1 MIPTSLAGFLD
12 LIRQHSDIAYS
23 VAFGYA
29 AMNLLLMTLFA
40 GYAAY
45 AGAFDVG
52 TLIVTCG
59 IGTFLG
65 DTVRF
70 WIGRRFGTRWLGSFP
85 RIERSIKTAALLAER
100 HHVWMILFHRYPH
113 GIRSVAAVAYGMS
126 QLNWSTFLILNAVA
140 SCLWACVAVSA
151 GYAFGHV
158 SEQLMHDTSSTV
170 GLVMLAVFLGLSV
183 FLVRKL
189 ERAVEKP

>member
-1 MIPTSLAGFLD
+1 MIPTNLAGFLD

-40 GYAAY
+40 GYAAH

-52 TLIVTCG
+52 PLIVVCG

-85 RIERSIKTAALLAER
+85 RIERSIKTAARLAER
-100 HHVWMILFHRYPH
+100 HHVWMILLHRYPH
-113 GIRSVAAVAYGMS
+113 GIRSVAGFAYGMS
-126 QLNWSTFLILNAVA
+126 RLPVSTFLALNFVA
-140 SCLWACVAVSA
+140 AGLWSCALVSA
-151 GYAFGHV
+151 GYAFGQV
-158 SEQLMHDTSSTV
+158 SEKIMNDASS
-170 GLVMLAVFLGLSV
+170 GLGVVMLVAFLGLSWM
-183 FLVRKL
+183 LSRKL
-189 ERAVEKP
+189 ERAIDR